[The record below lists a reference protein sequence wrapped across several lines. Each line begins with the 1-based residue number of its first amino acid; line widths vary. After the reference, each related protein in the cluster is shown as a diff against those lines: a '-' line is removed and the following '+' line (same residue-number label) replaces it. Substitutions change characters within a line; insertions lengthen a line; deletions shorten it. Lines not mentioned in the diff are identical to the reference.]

1 MPLVSARIVY
11 LIKPDTSI
19 AFANAGGDQSVLC
32 ASIIQ
37 LQGQILGD
45 DPALHTFEWEQT
57 AGTPV
62 TLINPNTLFPS
73 FVNPQVSDL
82 EFTLYVD
89 RNTPFETSDTVFISR
104 RPASTIRGGLGPGQL
119 SGPSNTVPASS
130 STSISAVN
138 LRSANMLD
146 HEADVDFKTGAYGY
160 NYPPDHTYSPIYK
173 AEDLRRIKDNLGGKY
188 WLMRDVDMSELDDPW
203 EPLGTS
209 RRPFSGE
216 LQGNGFSIQNL
227 SITSTPVAV
236 DGGDG
241 FYDSV
246 TMNNGFEGTN
256 GQTTYTGTFGDTW
269 TFDGNAQISNG
280 QAFTGS
286 TSAFFD
292 GSGDRI
298 YTANTPGLFGSGDW
312 TVEFMCYPL
321 TDTSN
326 QYITNVYSGVNNR
339 SWSISMGTNNAPRA
353 DVWSSSAGLIA
364 LTGPTNTL
372 NENVW
377 THVVLMRKGT
387 GIYIFTNGVLRDS
400 DVGTIGASDTV
411 YENGVTPTT
420 DLYIGRR
427 PGNITH
433 FNGYIDNYRITHEAR
448 YPTTGFAPPT
458 EFPDSILKPAGL
470 FSYIGNGALI
480 EEVGV
485 TNANISGVNAS
496 LYKGVLAGT
505 AQGPS
510 TDDGGTVTIRNC
522 YVEGTVDSASDN
534 AGGLIG
540 HTGTNV
546 SSTFENTYS
555 DVTVTG
561 GGTNTGGWAGNF
573 QTEGTYNDNFWN
585 STKTTAGVGTGGDT
599 PIAGEVDSLTT
610 AQLQVQ
616 SNYTNWDF
624 DTVWQMP
631 ELKDNI
637 GPAQLQNDIG
647 NRVANTGA
655 SLTTGLPQAAT
666 WKRFTGKYANNFWLN
681 PGQGIYG
688 AGSKLLEMVG
698 VIIQD
703 QNPSTLGWEN
713 TRFIPVEQCSALMAP
728 GRRHRIFTVAKKS
741 TGQDPTNTSKFPPIE
756 VHYTVPNTIV
766 PKTEAQGA
774 SFASGVSRVAVAP
787 GSIGK
792 TVSNIVITNPRKIT
806 LLDTDTSAFVS
817 LGNLPGKTTPTITRY
832 NGALFTV
839 PDDLIVFALGPG
851 KIHTKT
857 TVSITRNNGA
867 SIGD

>member
-1 MPLVSARIVY
+1 MPLISARIIS
-11 LIKPDTSI
+11 LITPDAI
-19 AFANAGGDQSVLC
+19 IGFADAGEEQSVFC
-32 ASIIQ
+32 ASVIQ
-37 LQGQILGD
+37 LQGDILGD
-45 DPALHTFEWEQT
+45 DPANHTFEWEQT
-57 AGTPV
+57 FGTPV
-62 TLINPNTLFPS
+62 TLINSGTLFPS
-73 FVNPQVSDL
+73 FVNDGLSDF

-104 RPASTIRGGLGPGQL
+104 RPSTTIKTSFGGNRPEVFVDGYNWTSGSQTGSTGSAL
-119 SGPSNTVPASS
+119 SFGGTFFVDA
-130 STSISAVN
+130 
-138 LRSANMLD
+138 LD
-146 HEADVDFKTGAYGY
+146 VRVDTYPY

-173 AEDLRRIKDNLGGKY
+173 AEDLRRIKNNLNGKY
-188 WLMRDVDMSELDDPW
+188 WLMRDVDMSELNYPW
-203 EPLGTS
+203 DPLGTPQ
-209 RRPFSGE
+209 RPFSGE

-496 LYKGVLAGT
+496 LYKGVLAGS

-573 QTEGTYNDNFWN
+573 QTEGTYNDNFWD
-585 STKTTAGVGTGGDT
+585 STKTAAGVGTGGDT

-637 GPAQLQNDIG
+637 GPAELQNNIFDRIRSGFGSSLRTSANPQGLIWGYYQQGSILNFIG
-647 NRVANTGA
+647 
-655 SLTTGLPQAAT
+655 AT
-666 WKRFTGKYANNFWLN
+666 AK
-681 PGQGIYG
+681 GIIV
-688 AGSKLLEMVG
+688 E
-698 VIIQD
+698 D
-703 QNPSTLGWEN
+703 QNPTTLGWEN
-713 TRFIPVEQCSALMAP
+713 PRFFPVGHISALMTP
-728 GRRHRIFTVAKKS
+728 GRRHRAFAVVDKGQLFDPKQVSKTTQRQQEYTYLLPGTFVGKENKYVSAISKFGGIVVASEEGVQTNINITINNPKKSVFQTTDTVTVAY
-741 TGQDPTNTSKFPPIE
+741 TGDGAVSPAIVLAFSRFEGALKAAPTDFPDD
-756 VHYTVPNTIV
+756 
-766 PKTEAQGA
+766 
-774 SFASGVSRVAVAP
+774 VA
-787 GSIGK
+787 
-792 TVSNIVITNPRKIT
+792 TF
-806 LLDTDTSAFVS
+806 AFVQTEQFGGQTAIS
-817 LGNLPGKTTPTITRY
+817 VTRLSGATI
-832 NGALFTV
+832 G
-839 PDDLIVFALGPG
+839 
-851 KIHTKT
+851 
-857 TVSITRNNGA
+857 
-867 SIGD
+867 

>member
-1 MPLVSARIVY
+1 MPLISARIVN
-11 LIKPDTSI
+11 LIKPDT
-19 AFANAGGDQSVLC
+19 AVGFAEAGEDQSVFC
-32 ASIIQ
+32 ASVIQ

-57 AGTPV
+57 FGTPV
-62 TLINPNTLFPS
+62 TLVNPNTLFPT
-73 FVNPQVSDL
+73 FINPQTSDI

-89 RNTPFETSDTVFISR
+89 RGTPFETSDTVFISR
-104 RPASTIRGGLGPGQL
+104 RPSSFHRTMIAGSNFAPPSKMPTGAFSVNTANSTF
-119 SGPSNTVPASS
+119 SNTQA
-130 STSISAVN
+130 I
-138 LRSANMLD
+138 
-146 HEADVDFKTGAYGY
+146 DVDFAVGAYSY
-160 NYPPDHTYSPIYK
+160 NYPPDSTYSPIYK

-188 WLMRDVDMSELDDPW
+188 WLMRDVDMSELNYPW
-203 EPLGTS
+203 DPLGTPQ
-209 RRPFSGE
+209 RPFSGE

-496 LYKGVLAGT
+496 LYKGVLAGS

-573 QTEGTYNDNFWN
+573 QTEGTYNDNFWD
-585 STKTTAGVGTGGDT
+585 STKTAAGVGTGGDT

-637 GPAQLQNDIG
+637 GPAQLQNNIFE
-647 NRVANTGA
+647 RVVNDFGA
-655 SLTTGLPQAAT
+655 SLETGTPQAVLWKPPNTAT
-666 WKRFTGKYANNFWLN
+666 NAGNSGSEQSFRLYK
-681 PGQGIYG
+681 G
-688 AGSKLLEMVG
+688 A
-698 VIIQD
+698 IIED
-703 QNPSTLGWEN
+703 QNPVTLGWEN
-713 TRFIPVEQCSALMAP
+713 RRFIPAEQASALMTP
-728 GRRHRIFTVAKKS
+728 GRRHRAFMVYDVEPNIIFNPATKIAEREVAYLVPETVVERG
-741 TGQDPTNTSKFPPIE
+741 TGWPFAGGTSKYI
-756 VHYTVPNTIV
+756 
-766 PKTEAQGA
+766 AQVVGSAGGA
-774 SFASGVSRVAVAP
+774 AQDA
-787 GSIGK
+787 I
-792 TVSNIVITNPRKIT
+792 NITITNPRKIALTVEDPILSSMIVGSDDFLGGTSTVT
-806 LLDTDTSAFVS
+806 LNYFV
-817 LGNLPGKTTPTITRY
+817 GTTFNSP
-832 NGALFTV
+832 
-839 PDDLIVFALGPG
+839 DLILGVTG
-851 KIHTKT
+851 VIGGGGGEGGQ
-857 TVSITRNNGA
+857 VGISITRAYGGT
-867 SIGD
+867 IG